1 MKKYLYFSIKL
12 LISFIISW
20 SCIFAGTSLI
30 RFLDPTF
37 TVGLSDLLGQGN
49 PTAWLLLALLAGLI
63 FAGLSTLPAFSSAC
77 DESGRNTDEL
87 SD

>member
-1 MKKYLYFSIKL
+1 MKKYLYLFVKL

-30 RFLDPTF
+30 RYLDPTF
-37 TVGLSDLLGQGN
+37 TVGLSDLLGQAN

-63 FAGLSTLPAFSSAC
+63 FAGLSTLPVFSSVRN
-77 DESGRNTDEL
+77 ESGRNMDEL